1 MRIIGN
7 AGKAR
12 EVQAVASGALST
24 GGTVV
29 VNSDGT
35 VSVVSGQS
43 EGAGSPTVMFS
54 AVAVIV
60 TSSARRYLLKPLDV
74 STMVFISL
82 TSHDDF
88 SRRDGSASHDRRI
101 IRRCA

>member
-24 GGTVV
+24 GDAVV

-35 VSVVSGQS
+35 VSVIEETPVSQ
-43 EGAGSPTVMFS
+43 AVGSPTVFE
-54 AVAVIV
+54 
-60 TSSARRYLLKPLDV
+60 
-74 STMVFISL
+74 
-82 TSHDDF
+82 
-88 SRRDGSASHDRRI
+88 SASI
-101 IRRCA
+101 VLPVKL